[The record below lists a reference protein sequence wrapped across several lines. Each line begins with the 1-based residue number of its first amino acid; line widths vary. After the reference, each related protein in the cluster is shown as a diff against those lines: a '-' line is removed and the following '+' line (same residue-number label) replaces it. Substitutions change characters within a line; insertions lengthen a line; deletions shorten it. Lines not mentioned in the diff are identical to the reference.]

1 LGNISVVLEVVKV
14 HNKLYGKLYGRKKI
28 QKLVFLVEH
37 LNLATG
43 RAMRSTGLTGYSF
56 KVWVSGPVSWELHE
70 DINTLVENGYLR
82 EEVIGAEN
90 LDRRRVSEL
99 ERAGVQSLLM
109 YEDDGY
115 PKVLFAY
122 SPRLLNI
129 FRSPLPLPKL
139 PGHLKHKIELVVEK
153 YGSMTPDQLED
164 VAYDILWMTREKK
177 LKYLGYHIDDYLFEE
192 KLA

>member
-1 LGNISVVLEVVKV
+1 LGNVSVVLEVVKA
-14 HNKLYGKLYGRKKI
+14 HNRLYGKLYGRKKI

-43 RAMRSTGLTGYSF
+43 RAVKSTGLTGYSF

-70 DINTLVENGYLR
+70 DINTLVEKGYLR

-90 LDRRRVSEL
+90 LDKGRASEL
-99 ERAGVQSLLM
+99 QRAGVYNLLL

-122 SPRLLNI
+122 RPGLLNI
-129 FRSPLPLPKL
+129 FRKPLPKL
-139 PGHLKHKIELVVEK
+139 PGHLRRRVELVVEK
-153 YGSMTPDQLED
+153 FGSMTPDQLED
-164 VAYDILWMTREKK
+164 EIYDILWMTREKK
-177 LKYLGYHIDDYLFEE
+177 LKYLGYHINDYLAEE

>member
-1 LGNISVVLEVVKV
+1 LGNISVVLEVVKA
-14 HNKLYGKLYGRKKI
+14 HNRLYGKLYGRKKI

-43 RAMRSTGLTGYSF
+43 RAMRATGLTGYSF

-70 DINTLVENGYLR
+70 DINTLVEKGYLR
-82 EEVIGAEN
+82 EEVITADG
-90 LDRRRVSEL
+90 LDKGRASEL
-99 ERAGVQSLLM
+99 ERAGIQSLLL

-122 SPRLLNI
+122 RPGLPNI
-129 FRSPLPLPKL
+129 FRKPLPRL
-139 PGHLKHKIELVVEK
+139 PGRVKNKVELVVK
-153 YGSMTPDQLED
+153 KFGPMTPDQLED
-164 VAYDILWMTREKK
+164 AVYDILWMSREKK
-177 LKYLGYHIDDYLFEE
+177 LKYLGYHVDDYLFEE